1 MEKQTPT
8 YSLKNIPVPP
18 RHIYEK
24 QLVEKSESLLRRMR
38 WKLFAHRNPDLF
50 THDYKNF
57 GFNSLNKP
65 PPDKDLENFENDF
78 LDLVSPINIVYRKVE
93 DDFQKE
99 LKTEV
104 RNINNSDKVMV
115 FADKTKNIY
124 HVPVDT
130 YQKQVTDSITSDY
143 RKCDPAKVDAVNS
156 EACDITEE
164 FPVSAIENLSERVD
178 CLNKNEAFITIKD
191 TKEGFP
197 GKIETRLINPS
208 KTNVG
213 KISKAILDR
222 INRKLRE
229 KTGLNQ
235 FQSSKQVAQWFDNIG
250 NKSEYSFL
258 KLDICR
264 FYPSISEKLL
274 DAAIKWAKGLTPITK
289 QEIKI
294 IKHCRKTFLF
304 FKGES
309 WIKLK
314 NEEHD
319 NPMGCLDGAEI
330 AELIGLFLLF
340 GLKKIIKKE
349 DTALFRD
356 DLIAVVKLSGP
367 QAERLRKKLFDFFK
381 SHGLSIEVQCNIKQ
395 TDYLDLFMDLE
406 SGTRAPYRK
415 EDTAPTY
422 INVSSNH
429 PKHIIDNLPTM
440 ISQRISMLS
449 SNEEIFK
456 QVAPIYN
463 EGLRQAGYLEEIK
476 YIPPQDSQNN
486 KTRRRRRNVIWF
498 CPPHNKAVV
507 TNIGRRFLGL
517 IDKHFPRGSE
527 LGKLFNRNNVKISY
541 SCTKS
546 IKAII
551 TSHNQKLLNPM
562 TNLNQRLCSC
572 PRTRAHNCPLG
583 GKCLNSNIIYSS
595 KVVTANE
602 SREYIGST
610 STDFKTRLGNHRS
623 DLTAPSRLEKG
634 TTLSTYIKSLNES
647 NTPYNQSWNIEA
659 RAQPYKP
666 EIGYCNLCLVEKY
679 FILKFFKERKLVNK
693 RTELLGRCR
702 HKTPFLLKNF

>member
-8 YSLKNIPVPP
+8 YSMKNIPVPP

-24 QLVEKSESLLRRMR
+24 QMVEKSESLLRRMR
-38 WKLFAHRNPDLF
+38 WKLFVHKNPDLF

-65 PPDKDLENFENDF
+65 PPDKDLENFENEF
-78 LDLVSPINIVYRKVE
+78 MDLVSPNNIQYRKI
-93 DDFQKE
+93 DDPFQME
-99 LKTEV
+99 LKNEV
-104 RNINNSDKVMV
+104 RNINNSDKVIV
-115 FADKTKNIY
+115 FADKSKNIY
-124 HVPVDT
+124 KIPVED

-143 RKCDPAKVDAVNS
+143 RKCDPNRVNEVNS
-156 EACDITEE
+156 EACQLTEE
-164 FPVSAIENLSERVD
+164 FPVSQTENLSERVD

-191 TKEGFP
+191 TKEDFP
-197 GKIETRLINPS
+197 GRVETRLINPS

-213 KISKAILDR
+213 RISKAILDR

-235 FQSSKQVAQWFDNIG
+235 FQSSKQVSEWFDKIE
-250 NKSEYSFL
+250 NKQNLKFL
-258 KLDICR
+258 KLDIAK

-274 DAAIKWAKGLTPITK
+274 DDALKWAKGLTNITQ

-314 NEEHD
+314 DEDHD

-330 AELIGLFLLF
+330 AELIGLYLLF
-340 GLKKIIKKE
+340 GLKKFIKKE
-349 DTALFRD
+349 HTALFRD
-356 DLIAVVKLSGP
+356 DLVAVVNLTGP
-367 QAERLRKKLFDFFK
+367 QVDRLRKNLIEFFK
-381 SHGLSIEVQCNIKQ
+381 KHGLSITIQLNIKQ
-395 TDYLDLFMDLE
+395 TDFLDLYMDLE
-406 SGTRAPYRK
+406 SGTRAPFRK
-415 EDTAPTY
+415 DDTAPTY
-422 INVSSNH
+422 INVASNH
-429 PKHIIDNLPTM
+429 PQHIIDNLPTM

-463 EGLRQAGYLEEIK
+463 EGLRQAGYQEEIK
-476 YIPPQDSQNN
+476 YIPPQENS
-486 KTRRRRRNVIWF
+486 KSRRRRRNVIWF

-507 TNIGRRFLGL
+507 TNIGRRFLAL
-517 IDKHFPRGSE
+517 IDKHFPRNSP
-527 LGKLFNRNNVKISY
+527 LGKLFNRNNVKLSY
-541 SCTKS
+541 SCTKN
-546 IKAII
+546 IKSII

-562 TNLNQRLCSC
+562 NNTNQRQCSC
-572 PRTRAHNCPLG
+572 PKTRADNCPLG

-595 KVVTANE
+595 KIVTSTE

-610 STDFKTRLGNHRS
+610 STDFKTRLGNHKS
-623 DLTAPSRLEKG
+623 DLTAPSRQEKG
-634 TTLSTYIKSLNES
+634 TTLSKYIKSLNEN
-647 NTPYNQSWNIEA
+647 NTPFDQSWSILG
-659 RAQPYKP
+659 RAQSYKP

-679 FILKFFKERKLVNK
+679 FILKFFKEKNLVNK
-693 RTELLGRCR
+693 RTEILERCR
-702 HKTPFLLKNF
+702 HKTRFLLKNF